1 MAELLVL
8 AKTAEVKNAKWTRG
22 DVIVVK
28 PDGHKWG
35 REERPPKFFVV
46 RVPKAPVE
54 DYQEYLD
61 AQIVDTGLVDFD
73 GSRITKMTAPRK
85 WQLNIDSLSQATK
98 ESLDSKGIAEL
109 SSVDTKSVLTEK
121 RSISDGN
128 RET

>member
-54 DYQEYLD
+54 DFREYTEPY
-61 AQIVDTGLVDFD
+61 AVF
-73 GSRITKMTAPRK
+73 KRK
-85 WQLNIDSLSQATK
+85 
-98 ESLDSKGIAEL
+98 
-109 SSVDTKSVLTEK
+109 
-121 RSISDGN
+121 
-128 RET
+128 